1 MHEYTKR
8 TLLIAL
14 LIVSAAIV
22 PSLTTVVGFPDRSSE
37 LPHAAT
43 SPLFRHVWDKLL
55 SSEVEDWIPTHS
67 DNCRESEWTP
77 ESRHLHT
84 RVFFKADLKPTL
96 EGSLSAVGDYDG
108 VQLSIRMCL
117 IGCTPGRKSLFV
129 SEHSARYAFYQQESH
144 ISGESNATKDF
155 QDDCVK
161 NLRVGYSVRR
171 GVSITSTGR
180 NVAVSDNG
188 PA

>member
-37 LPHAAT
+37 LPRAAT

-55 SSEVEDWIPTHS
+55 SSEVEDWIPTHA
-67 DNCRESEWTP
+67 DNCRQSEWTP
-77 ESRHLHT
+77 ESRQVQT
-84 RVFFKADLKPTL
+84 RVFFRADLKPTL
-96 EGSLSAVGDYDG
+96 EGSLSAVGEYDG
-108 VQLSIRMCL
+108 FQLSIRMCL

-129 SEHSARYAFYQQESH
+129 SEHSARNGFYQQESH
-144 ISGESNATKDF
+144 ISGGSNATKDF
-155 QDDCVK
+155 QNDCVK
-161 NLRVGYSVRR
+161 NLRVGYRVRR

-180 NVAVSDNG
+180 KVAVSDHG